1 MTIGEYMTAARE
13 NRGLTR
19 PQLARK
25 AGLSSEIVGKYER
38 DEHFPGLANLL
49 SLSDALGIS
58 IDEYVGHRMVNE

>member
-1 MTIGEYMTAARE
+1 MTIGEYMTDARE
-13 NRGLTR
+13 NCGLTR